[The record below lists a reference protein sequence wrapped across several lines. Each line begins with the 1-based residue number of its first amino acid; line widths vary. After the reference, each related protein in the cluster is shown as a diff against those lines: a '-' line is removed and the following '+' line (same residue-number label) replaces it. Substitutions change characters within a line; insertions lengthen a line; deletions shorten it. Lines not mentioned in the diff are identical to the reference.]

1 MIFRGADGKACAVRG
16 VYQNKRKGFVATQ
29 SCLTLSLQSDSGGAG
44 IQTKK
49 EENLYIV
56 SAGLFL
62 LLL

>member
-1 MIFRGADGKACAVRG
+1 MLICAE
-16 VYQNKRKGFVATQ
+16 YDIILTFV
-29 SCLTLSLQSDSGGAG
+29 TLSLQSDSGEAG

>member
-1 MIFRGADGKACAVRG
+1 MGQSENTVANKYSGGCGAAILG
-16 VYQNKRKGFVATQ
+16 
-29 SCLTLSLQSDSGGAG
+29 LTLSLQSDSGGAG